1 MSLKNSLSFIA
12 LLFCTTFFAQTA
24 LKKVNVTGKVID
36 KITSQPMEY
45 VTVTVIKTDNN
56 KIVNGISTD
65 KNGNFNFELNAGIYN
80 FKFEYMGYKTYSKNQ
95 GNRGKQLNP
104 NAKGGK

>member
-56 KIVNGISTD
+56 KIIVLYPIDGVSYFQERQMHFYTNQKAVFFTE
-65 KNGNFNFELNAGIYN
+65 KLNEL
-80 FKFEYMGYKTYSKNQ
+80 TH
-95 GNRGKQLNP
+95 
-104 NAKGGK
+104 